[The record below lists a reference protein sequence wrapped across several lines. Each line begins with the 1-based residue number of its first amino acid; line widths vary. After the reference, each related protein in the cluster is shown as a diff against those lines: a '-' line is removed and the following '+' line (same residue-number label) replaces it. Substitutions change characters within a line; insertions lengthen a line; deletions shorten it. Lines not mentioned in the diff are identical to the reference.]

1 MGEQV
6 IDFRNHEKQIEN
18 VLKGFY
24 EAYYMGNTLRL
35 YSYMETSFQRSIPL
49 NYFLIHS
56 DYDIELGF
64 LKEITRIEVYKEK
77 NQAMAEAIIKL
88 RKKEIEIQFSLKMDY
103 GGWKIDEDIFRVL
116 GGI

>member
-1 MGEQV
+1 MGEKI

-18 VLKGFY
+18 VLKSFY
-24 EAYYMGNTLRL
+24 EAHYMGNTLKL
-35 YSYMETSFQRSIPL
+35 YSYLDTFFQKSVPL

-64 LKEITRIEVYKEK
+64 LKEITRIEVDKEK
-77 NQAMAEAIIKL
+77 NQAMAEVIIKL

-103 GGWKIDEDIFRVL
+103 GGWKLEGEIFHML
-116 GGI
+116 GGM